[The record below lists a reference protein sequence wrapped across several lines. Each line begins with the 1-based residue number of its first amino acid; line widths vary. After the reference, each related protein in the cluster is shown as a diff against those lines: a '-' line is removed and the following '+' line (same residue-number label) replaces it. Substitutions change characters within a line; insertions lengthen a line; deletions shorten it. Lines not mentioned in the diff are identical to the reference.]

1 MYKYEHRC
9 DRRTNSGASSM
20 AVDRY
25 RKQET
30 AIQSEKRRR
39 LLKLAASAGLSAT
52 VAGVPFGRVAFG
64 AEPIT
69 LRWWSTQAAP
79 DQLKA
84 YKAQIAGFMA
94 AHPGVKVVF
103 EATSDEGYPAQLAA
117 AFAANQVPDI
127 ITHLPSY
134 AAQTYYA
141 DGLVE
146 PIDDVVAAVGVDKYY
161 PNANDVFKT
170 ADGKLCATGL
180 ANTAADVLW
189 IRRDLMQKAG
199 VDKVPETWD
208 ELRTAC
214 KKMQGGRIYGAPLP
228 YGLNSM
234 TSLIMLGFIHR
245 AGGQVFT
252 PDLQVGID
260 SQATLDALDFYKSMR
275 EFCPPGA
282 TGYSWGESLTAF
294 VSGSTAT
301 GIYGGRVLDNIATQ
315 NPAIADFVTC
325 ATYPTISKS
334 VQAWTYNDFPCIFI
348 PKKAKNI
355 SASKLFAE
363 YLFDPEGYISELLGA
378 PAHLLPVLK
387 TIASDSRYASNPIIK
402 KYPKDVALMSAAAA
416 SGHNLGYE
424 SPSHKP
430 NRRANE
436 IVASNVLAE
445 MVQRVVLNNEAP
457 KPVIG
462 ATAKKLEAL
471 MKA

>member
-1 MYKYEHRC
+1 MTFDG
-9 DRRTNSGASSM
+9 DRQVKAPTLSA
-20 AVDRY
+20 
-25 RKQET
+25 
-30 AIQSEKRRR
+30 KRRR
-39 LLKLAASAGLSAT
+39 LLKLAASAGMT
-52 VAGVPFGRVAFG
+52 AGIGGLAFGRGAF
-64 AEPIT
+64 AADPIT

-146 PIDDVVAAVGVDKYY
+146 PVDDVVAAVGIDKYY
-161 PNANDVFKT
+161 PNANDVFRT

-189 IRRDLMQKAG
+189 IRRDLMQKSG

-208 ELRTAC
+208 ELRAAC

-234 TSLIMLGFIHR
+234 TSLILLGFIHR

-252 PDLQVGID
+252 PDLQVAID
-260 SQATLDALDFYKSMR
+260 SQATLNALDFYKSMR

-301 GIYGGRVLDNIATQ
+301 GIYGGRVLDNIAAQ
-315 NPAIADFVTC
+315 NPGIADSVTC

-334 VQAWTYNDFPCIFI
+334 VPAWTYNDFPCVFI

-355 SASKLFAE
+355 SASKMFAE
-363 YLFDPEGYISELLGA
+363 YLFDPAGYISELLGA

-387 TIASDSRYASNPIIK
+387 TIAADPRYNSNPIIK
-402 KYPKDVALMSAAAA
+402 KYRKEVELMSAAAA

-424 SPSHKP
+424 SPAHKP

-445 MVQRVVLNNEAP
+445 LVQRVVLNNEAP
-457 KPVIG
+457 KAVVG
-462 ATAKKLEAL
+462 ATAKKLETL

>member
-1 MYKYEHRC
+1 MMFEEDEK
-9 DRRTNSGASSM
+9 RRSDIPSAH
-20 AVDRY
+20 
-25 RKQET
+25 
-30 AIQSEKRRR
+30 RRR
-39 LLKLAASAGLSAT
+39 LLKAASAAVLGL
-52 VAGVPFGRVAFG
+52 PFGRSAFG

-94 AHPGVKVVF
+94 AHPGIKVVF

-141 DGLVE
+141 QGLVE
-146 PIDDVVAAVGVDKYY
+146 PVDDVAQTIGLDKYY

-170 ADGKLCATGL
+170 ADGKLSATGL
-180 ANTAADVLW
+180 ANTAADVMW
-189 IRRDLMQKAG
+189 IRTDLMKKAG
-199 VDKVPETWD
+199 VDEVPQTWD

-245 AGGQVFT
+245 GGGQVFT
-252 PDLQVGID
+252 PDLQVAID
-260 SQATLDALDFYKSMR
+260 SPETLNALDFYKSMR
-275 EFCPPGA
+275 EYCPPGA

-315 NPAIADFVTC
+315 NPGIADSVTC
-325 ATYPTISKS
+325 ATYPTVSKS
-334 VQAWTYNDFPCIFI
+334 VPAWTYNDFPCVFI

-355 SASKLFAE
+355 PSSKAFAA
-363 YLFDPEGYISELLGA
+363 YLFDPVGYISELLGA
-378 PAHLLPVLK
+378 PGHLLPVLK
-387 TIASDSRYASNPIIK
+387 TIASDSRYTSNPIIS
-402 KYPKDVALMSAAAA
+402 KYRKEVDLMSSAAAA
-416 SGHNLGYE
+416 GHNLGYE
-424 SPSHKP
+424 SPAHKP

-457 KPVIG
+457 KQVVG

-471 MKA
+471 MKS